1 MIRINLLPFRDARK
15 REGVRRQISIFVLLI
30 MLVISLM
37 GSIYCNLA
45 NRLSRLKHEKNLKTL
60 EDQKIA
66 DVNIQLQEVGQNLEI
81 IKNRLSVIEQL
92 ELQQVKPVQFL
103 NDIARSV
110 PAQRLWL
117 DHLQENGGFL
127 TLRGT
132 ARDHESVAVFMTNL
146 EKTNTIVSV
155 DLESAHIK
163 HLSFYQ
169 ADLVDFTVG
178 CRTSAF
184 KEVSSHEQVSKITSS
199 SPR

>member
-15 REGVRRQISIFVLLI
+15 REDVRRQISIFVLLI

-37 GSIYCNLA
+37 GSIYCDLV
-45 NRLSRLKHEKNLKTL
+45 NRLDRLKDEKNRKTA
-60 EDQKIA
+60 EVQKTSE
-66 DVNIQLQEVGQNLEI
+66 VNRRLQELRRSLEI
-81 IKNRLSVIEQL
+81 VKNRLAVIEQL
-92 ELQQVKPVQFL
+92 ELQQVKPVQWL

-117 DHLQENGGFL
+117 DLLQENGGFL

-132 ARDHESVAVFMTNL
+132 ARDHESVAAFMTNL

-155 DLESAHIK
+155 DLESAHLK
-163 HLSFYQ
+163 NFSLYQ

-184 KEVSSHEQVSKITSS
+184 KQISSHGQVSKMTSI